1 MNKRPGQ
8 QNVTTQVGYC
18 SFCTRPRNL
27 RREERQLGTLVRTT
41 VTCETC
47 HRTLESSVSVAE
59 PAAPAAE
66 SDIASTAPKPR
77 ETRVEATEP
86 TPARPPTSAKAPAAG
101 AKPAA
106 KTKTSATARRTAKG
120 K

>member
-59 PAAPAAE
+59 SAPPAAE
-66 SDIASTAPKPR
+66 EEAVAPEPEARETGSEAAEPKP
-77 ETRVEATEP
+77 
-86 TPARPPTSAKAPAAG
+86 ARKAG
-101 AKPAA
+101 ATRATA
-106 KTKTSATARRTAKG
+106 TGAGSAGKARTGTTARRTAKG